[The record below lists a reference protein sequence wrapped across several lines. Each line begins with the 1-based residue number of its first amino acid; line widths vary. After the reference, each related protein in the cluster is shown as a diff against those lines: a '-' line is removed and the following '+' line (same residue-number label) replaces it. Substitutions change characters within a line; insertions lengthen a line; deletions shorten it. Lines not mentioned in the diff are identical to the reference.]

1 MEVTDVTVLEKSEV
15 IKEFAVHGTDV
26 GSPEVRIAVLTKR
39 IKNLARHLQ
48 KSKKDVHS
56 RKGLID
62 MINKRR
68 KLLRYLNKSDNNRYI
83 QLVEKLGLRK

>member
-1 MEVTDVTVLEKSEV
+1 MDVTVMGKSDV
-15 IKEFAVHGTDV
+15 IKEFALHSTDV
-26 GSPEVRIAVLTKR
+26 GSPEVRIAILTKR

-68 KLLRYLNKSDNNRYI
+68 KLLQYLNKHDSSRY
-83 QLVEKLGLRK
+83 LKLIERLELRK

>member
-1 MEVTDVTVLEKSEV
+1 MDVTIMEKSEV
-15 IKEFAVHGTDV
+15 IKNFALHSTDV
-26 GSPEVRIAVLTKR
+26 GSPEVRIAILTKR

-68 KLLRYLNKSDNNRYI
+68 KLLKYLNTKDSNRYI
-83 QLVEKLGLRK
+83 HLVDKLELKK

>member
-1 MEVTDVTVLEKSEV
+1 MDVTVMEKSEV
-15 IKEFAVHGTDV
+15 IKNFALHSTDV
-26 GSPEVRIAVLTKR
+26 GSPEVRIAILTKR

-68 KLLRYLNKSDNNRYI
+68 KLLRYLNIKDSSRYI
-83 QLVEKLGLRK
+83 QLVEKLELRK

>member
-1 MEVTDVTVLEKSEV
+1 MDVTVMEKSEV
-15 IKEFAVHGTDV
+15 IKQVAIHSTDV
-26 GSPEVRIAVLTKR
+26 GSPEVRIAILTKR

-68 KLLRYLNKSDNNRYI
+68 KLLKYLSSKDYNRYI
-83 QLVEKLGLRK
+83 QLVEKLELRK

>member
-1 MEVTDVTVLEKSEV
+1 MDVTVLEKSEV
-15 IKEFAVHGTDV
+15 IKQFALHRTDV

-39 IKNLARHLQ
+39 IKNLAKHLQ

-68 KLLRYLNKSDNNRYI
+68 KLLRYLNNKDNNRYLQI
-83 QLVEKLGLRK
+83 VEKLELRK

>member
-1 MEVTDVTVLEKSEV
+1 MDVTVMEKSEV
-15 IKEFAVHGTDV
+15 IKNFALHSSDV
-26 GSPEVRIAVLTKR
+26 GSPEVRIAILTKR

-68 KLLRYLNKSDNNRYI
+68 KLLRYLNMKDSARYI
-83 QLVEKLGLRK
+83 QLVEKLELRK

>member
-1 MEVTDVTVLEKSEV
+1 MDVTVMEKSEV
-15 IKEFAVHGTDV
+15 IKNFAIHPTDV
-26 GSPEVRIAVLTKR
+26 GSPEVRIAILTKR

-68 KLLRYLNKSDNNRYI
+68 KLLKYLNKKDNNRYMMLI
-83 QLVEKLGLRK
+83 EKLELRK

>member
-1 MEVTDVTVLEKSEV
+1 MDVTVMGKSDV
-15 IKEFAVHGTDV
+15 IKEFALHNTDV
-26 GSPEVRIAVLTKR
+26 GSPEVRIAILTKR

-68 KLLRYLNKSDNNRYI
+68 KLLQYLNKHDSSRY
-83 QLVEKLGLRK
+83 LKLIERLELRK

>member
-1 MEVTDVTVLEKSEV
+1 MDVTVMEKSEV
-15 IKEFAVHGTDV
+15 IKNFALHSTDV
-26 GSPEVRIAVLTKR
+26 GSPEVRIAILTKR

-68 KLLRYLNKSDNNRYI
+68 KLLRYLNMKDSSRYI
-83 QLVEKLGLRK
+83 QLVEKLELRK

>member
-1 MEVTDVTVLEKSEV
+1 MDVTVVKKSEL
-15 IKEFAVHGTDV
+15 IKQFAIHSTDV
-26 GSPEVRIAVLTKR
+26 GSQEVRIAVRTKR
-39 IKNLARHLQ
+39 IKNLAKHLQ

-68 KLLRYLNKSDNNRYI
+68 KLLRYLNNKDNNRYLQI
-83 QLVEKLGLRK
+83 VEKLELRK

>member
-1 MEVTDVTVLEKSEV
+1 MDVTVMEKSDV
-15 IKEFAVHGTDV
+15 IKEFALHSTDV
-26 GSPEVRIAVLTKR
+26 GSPEVRIAILTKR

-68 KLLRYLNKSDNNRYI
+68 KLLQYLNKNDSSRY
-83 QLVEKLGLRK
+83 LKLIERLELRK

>member
-1 MEVTDVTVLEKSEV
+1 MDVTVMEKSEV
-15 IKEFAVHGTDV
+15 IKNFALHATDV
-26 GSPEVRIAVLTKR
+26 GSPEVRIAILTKR

-68 KLLRYLNKSDNNRYI
+68 KLLKYLNSKDSNRYV
-83 QLVEKLGLRK
+83 QLVEKLELRK

>member
-1 MEVTDVTVLEKSEV
+1 MDVTVMAKSEV
-15 IKEFAVHGTDV
+15 IKQFANHSTDV
-26 GSPEVRIAVLTKR
+26 GSPEVRIAILTKR

-68 KLLRYLNKSDNNRYI
+68 KLLKYLIKEDNNRYLR
-83 QLVEKLGLRK
+83 LVEKLELRK

>member
-1 MEVTDVTVLEKSEV
+1 MDLTVMGKSDV
-15 IKEFAVHGTDV
+15 IKEFALHSTDV
-26 GSPEVRIAVLTKR
+26 GSPEVRIAILTKR

-68 KLLRYLNKSDNNRYI
+68 KLLQYLNKHDSSRY
-83 QLVEKLGLRK
+83 LKLIERLELRK

>member
-1 MEVTDVTVLEKSEV
+1 MEKSEV
-15 IKEFAVHGTDV
+15 IKNFALHSTDV
-26 GSPEVRIAVLTKR
+26 GSPEVRIAILTKR

-68 KLLRYLNKSDNNRYI
+68 KLLRYLNMKDSSRYI
-83 QLVEKLGLRK
+83 QLVEKLELRK